1 MLTSTLEPA
10 LIGNRV
16 IALVGLATG
25 RTTVYGLVTFGGL
38 LVASVTQPV
47 IGALSDHAR
56 ARTPY
61 IIAGVLTSM
70 AGLVVVALSP
80 SLSILVAGLVLLQL
94 GNNTALASW
103 QPLIATEIPERQRGL
118 AAGIKALFDLVGAIA
133 GRLAAGEWVAHYSD
147 WGTSALAGALALPAM
162 GLLITLGLVVAYL
175 RRRTPGPR
183 APPHALTW
191 QAALRQSFV
200 IDWRAHPA
208 FVRWCINRVLFWC
221 AFIASSVFL
230 LFFSVDGLGM
240 SEAEAQRYIGR
251 LVVLLGA
258 AVALVI
264 VPAGRL
270 ADKLGRR
277 PMMIVG
283 GLLAAIG
290 AALVVAWRGQT
301 IIASI
306 VIGVGVGLYLS
317 SSLAMINDIVPVSSA
332 ARYLGVANIATVAGS
347 AVARLAGGF
356 GVDAINRL
364 TGTHEVGFVA
374 LYAAASA
381 LFFLSAAV
389 MVVQHPSSKLPLDSP
404 SMA

>member
-1 MLTSTLEPA
+1 
-10 LIGNRV
+10 
-16 IALVGLATG
+16 
-25 RTTVYGLVTFGGL
+25 
-38 LVASVTQPV
+38 
-47 IGALSDHAR
+47 
-56 ARTPY
+56 
-61 IIAGVLTSM
+61 
-70 AGLVVVALSP
+70 
-80 SLSILVAGLVLLQL
+80 
-94 GNNTALASW
+94 
-103 QPLIATEIPERQRGL
+103 
-118 AAGIKALFDLVGAIA
+118 
-133 GRLAAGEWVAHYSD
+133 
-147 WGTSALAGALALPAM
+147 
-162 GLLITLGLVVAYL
+162 
-175 RRRTPGPR
+175 
-183 APPHALTW
+183 
-191 QAALRQSFV
+191 
-200 IDWRAHPA
+200 
-208 FVRWCINRVLFWC
+208 
-221 AFIASSVFL
+221 
-230 LFFSVDGLGM
+230 
-240 SEAEAQRYIGR
+240 
-251 LVVLLGA
+251 VVLLGA